1 MTYQLAGGSTPLVV
15 GTGQWAGTQAA
26 VPPTKRHKMMVRQNK
41 NRQITYAGT
50 CVTYIYVLHI
60 HLKII

>member
-41 NRQITYAGT
+41 NR
-50 CVTYIYVLHI
+50 HR
-60 HLKII
+60 